1 MSQHWNIQIS
11 IQKVTNSETTTNW
24 TNRGVPDA
32 TKESR
37 REVVKVLDLAIT
49 ADSEVEAYDKAQR
62 MLTASDPRVAVV
74 TSDQNYIAAR
84 PIRDNPQA

>member
-1 MSQHWNIQIS
+1 MSQHWNIQIN
-11 IQKVTNSETTTNW
+11 IQKVTNSEVSLTLR
-24 TNRGVPDA
+24 RGAPESA
-32 TKESR
+32 KESR
-37 REVVKVLDLAIT
+37 RESVKVLELAIT